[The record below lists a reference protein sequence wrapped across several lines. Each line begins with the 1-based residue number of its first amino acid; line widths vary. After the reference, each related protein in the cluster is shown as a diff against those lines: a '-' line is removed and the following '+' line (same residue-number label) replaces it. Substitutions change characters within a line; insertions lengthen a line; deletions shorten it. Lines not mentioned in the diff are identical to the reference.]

1 MEYPEQAIKYL
12 EKCNIYLLSNGSLL
26 DQAKLH
32 YLYAKCL
39 HLIDK
44 QKSKCFK
51 FNIYYNNYLCK
62 SIKNIIDLNTSIA
75 HMNKCIEKLETI
87 QGSVYLISAYAYQ
100 VIL

>member
-12 EKCNIYLLSNGSLL
+12 EKCNIYLFSNGSLL

-44 QKSKCFK
+44 EKSNYYFL
-51 FNIYYNNYLCK
+51 FSLYYNIN
-62 SIKNIIDLNTSIA
+62 
-75 HMNKCIEKLETI
+75 
-87 QGSVYLISAYAYQ
+87 
-100 VIL
+100 